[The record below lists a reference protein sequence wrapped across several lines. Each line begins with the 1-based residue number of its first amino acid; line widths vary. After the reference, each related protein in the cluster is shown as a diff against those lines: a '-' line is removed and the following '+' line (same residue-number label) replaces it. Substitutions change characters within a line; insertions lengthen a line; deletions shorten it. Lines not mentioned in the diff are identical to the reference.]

1 MRENEKKRS
10 TVRYTFYRDYSMDA
24 VIQGVMYN
32 SIYYIGLLG
41 LSVRCSAVVYTQE
54 KNVRSTN
61 AGKCP
66 TCVNR
71 KQPTGDRN
79 AAFLGCH
86 AS

>member
-41 LSVRCSAVVYTQE
+41 LSVRCRAVVYTQE
-54 KNVRSTN
+54 KNVR
-61 AGKCP
+61 ALM
-66 TCVNR
+66 
-71 KQPTGDRN
+71 Q
-79 AAFLGCH
+79 
-86 AS
+86 ASARLV